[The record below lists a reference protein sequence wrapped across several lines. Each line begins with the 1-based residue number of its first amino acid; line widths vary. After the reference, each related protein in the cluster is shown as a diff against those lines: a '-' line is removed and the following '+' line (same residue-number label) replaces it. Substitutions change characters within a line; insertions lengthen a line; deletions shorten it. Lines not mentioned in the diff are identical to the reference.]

1 MKPGDEHV
9 HRGILWQVERVELR
23 SNGEHWAKLV
33 RTVGL
38 GKTARLVDIAWI
50 RTDEG
55 GKENE

>member
-9 HRGILWQVERVELR
+9 HRGAIWQVERVELR
-23 SNGEHWAKLV
+23 GDEHWAKLV
-33 RTVGL
+33 RTTGL
-38 GKTARLVDIAWI
+38 GKTARLVDICWI